1 MNYEKSKEHFN
12 EANNHHNVRNNGGST
27 IISDFMW
34 ITLLRDLINFMA
46 HVLKLVSIRARYIR
60 YGRVRGVQLSF
71 EF

>member
-1 MNYEKSKEHFN
+1 
-12 EANNHHNVRNNGGST
+12 
-27 IISDFMW
+27 
-34 ITLLRDLINFMA
+34 MA